1 MLSKR
6 LGALG
11 HPLRLRLLSL
21 LMAVNE
27 PLCVCELS
35 DGLGIPN
42 YQTSRHLKVLSEAG
56 WVSSTRKG
64 LWIYYA
70 LAGTPGII
78 DLPSLLAPAAPD
90 LERMQKRLQQR
101 EGGVCVVGPCSKQGE
116 NAR

>member
-27 PLCVCELS
+27 PFCVCELS